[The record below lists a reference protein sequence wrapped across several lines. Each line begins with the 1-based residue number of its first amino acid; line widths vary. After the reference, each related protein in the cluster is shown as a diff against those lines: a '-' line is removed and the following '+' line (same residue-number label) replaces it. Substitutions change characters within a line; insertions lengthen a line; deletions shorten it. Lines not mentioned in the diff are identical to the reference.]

1 MQKIATTLQL
11 CQLKMRANL
20 YGLLFKATKNR
31 YFFDKRIK
39 IGVVILS
46 MLNLA
51 ASGQEVEAV
60 KHKKN
65 KKGEASSIQN
75 KDTTYRDAD
84 ITCYVVETMPSF
96 NGGGIDSLLQ
106 FIKRNIRYPKSGL
119 ESKKEGIVYIQFT
132 VDTLGN
138 VVNPRVIRGF
148 DPDFDAEALR
158 VIKLLP
164 PWTPGKMW
172 DKAAAFPYTIPVK
185 FRLKNQ

>member
-1 MQKIATTLQL
+1 MQKITTTLQL

-39 IGVVILS
+39 IGIVIVS
-46 MLNLA
+46 ILNLSA
-51 ASGQEVEAV
+51 YGQETAAT
-60 KHKKN
+60 KHKK
-65 KKGEASSIQN
+65 KSKEASAIQK
-75 KDTTYRDAD
+75 KDTTYRNAD

-138 VVNPRVIRGF
+138 VVNPRVIRGI

-158 VIKLLP
+158 VIKLSP

-172 DKAAAFPYTIPVK
+172 DKAAAFPYTIPVR
-185 FRLKNQ
+185 FRLENQ